1 MQARTLA
8 LQSSPARTGGI
19 EWLISTEMILR
30 ALQLVKRNP
39 ARACLLARMATWVV
53 VLSALVK
60 VCSLPR
66 ALHLVSTDTRLKRN
80 GNAPEVDELST
91 AIDAVLSTNI
101 LVFKP
106 SCWKRAAVLHRYLA
120 LQGTATT
127 IVFGLRKESEGELKG
142 HAWLESEGQP
152 ILESS
157 PPSYRV
163 TYTYPSADRFD
174 VELAPMAAGRN

>member
-1 MQARTLA
+1 
-8 LQSSPARTGGI
+8 
-19 EWLISTEMILR
+19 MILR
-30 ALQLVKRNP
+30 ALQLLKRNP

-66 ALHLVSTDTRLKRN
+66 ALQLVSTDTRRHRKGKTLGR
-80 GNAPEVDELST
+80 DELST

-127 IVFGLRKESEGELKG
+127 IVFGLRKESAGELKG
-142 HAWLESEGQP
+142 HAWLESQGRP

-163 TYTYPSADRFD
+163 TYTYPSAERFD
-174 VELAPMAAGRN
+174 IELAFLTEGRN

>member
-1 MQARTLA
+1 MT
-8 LQSSPARTGGI
+8 
-19 EWLISTEMILR
+19 STLR
-30 ALQLVKRNP
+30 AFFRASRLFLSEP

-53 VLSALVK
+53 VLSGLVK

-66 ALHLVSTDTRLKRN
+66 ALRLVSTDTRGHRN
-80 GNAPEVDELST
+80 GKTLGRDKLST
-91 AIDAVLSTNI
+91 AIDAVLGANI
-101 LVFKP
+101 FVFKP

-127 IVFGLRKESEGELKG
+127 IVFGLRKESAGELKG
-142 HAWLESEGQP
+142 HAWLESEGRP

-174 VELAPMAAGRN
+174 VELALMAEGRN